1 MNLKSITEILYDK
14 ITHRRG
20 IHKDNTTEMVLIERS
35 AIGRTVLALSI
46 IAAAGVFF
54 ISNPMSAIAD
64 DADPAMNV
72 EYRSKEDI
80 VNYYNE
86 HPFVRDMD
94 TTYSEE
100 PNVFAPYNPGAVSQ
114 DCIDNVTNVVNLAR
128 YTAGLSGMVVPDSE
142 LNKKAQAG
150 ALCDAA
156 IGDLTHTPYR
166 PRDMS
171 DELYNLGKEGAS
183 SSNIAYASYNLT
195 LPATIR
201 MYLSDSDSG
210 NRKKVGHRRWI
221 LYPVLYKIGFGQVE
235 NYSATHVIGG
245 QRNYSA
251 HEYGVA
257 WPAQNTPVELL
268 SYAGDGRGVSG
279 YPWSISFGENPGDNI
294 NVTLIDLKTGNSW
307 HFSNT
312 YGDDGEFYVNNSG
325 YGQKGC
331 VIFFPEN
338 LSLDK
343 GDQFEVRINNIG
355 ISGYQDSLTYRV
367 NIFSLKDED
376 LSDDIHGSSSNIGN
390 NTGDNGSVPSDTN
403 GLYFADDGIWHY
415 YVNGNIDYSYTGL
428 VPNEFGWWYVRGGS
442 IDWSYTGMAAN
453 EYGWWYVSNGSI
465 DWSYT
470 GLACNEFGWWYMTNG
485 ALDWNYTGLALNEY
499 GWWYVN
505 HGGIDWFYEGLALN
519 EYGWWYVS
527 EGCIDWYYE
536 GLASNEY
543 GWWYVKN
550 GCIDWSHTGIEDNEY
565 GWWYVVNG
573 CIAWN
578 YTGYITDEYGTWT
591 VINGYAFI

>member
-1 MNLKSITEILYDK
+1 MNLKSISKTLCNKVTYK
-14 ITHRRG
+14 LG
-20 IHKDNTTEMVLIERS
+20 IYKNNVVEMAVT
-35 AIGRTVLALSI
+35 GRPVIRKTVLALSI
-46 IAAAGVFF
+46 TAATGIFF
-54 ISNPMSAIAD
+54 IGNPIPAMAE
-64 DADPAMNV
+64 DADSAMNV
-72 EYRSKEDI
+72 EYRSKQDI

-86 HPFVRDMD
+86 HPFVRDME

-100 PNVFAPYNPGAVSQ
+100 PDVFAPYNLGAVSQ
-114 DCIDNVTNVVNLAR
+114 ECIDNVTNVVNLAR
-128 YTAGLSGMVVPDSE
+128 YAAGLSGMVESDSE

-183 SSNIAYASYNLT
+183 SSNIAHASYNLT

-221 LYPVLYKIGFGQVE
+221 LYPALYKTGFGQVE

-268 SYAGDGRGVSG
+268 SYSGDGRGVSG
-279 YPWSISFGENPGDNI
+279 YPWSVSFGEKPGDNI

-325 YGQKGC
+325 YGQRGC

-338 LSLDK
+338 LSLDR

-355 ISGYQDSLTYRV
+355 IAGYQDSLTYRV

-376 LSDDIHGSSSNIGN
+376 LSDDIHGSSGNTGN
-390 NTGDNGSVPSDTN
+390 NGNAPADTN
-403 GLYFADDGIWHY
+403 GLYLADDGIWHY

-428 VPNEFGWWYVRGGS
+428 ALNEYGWWYVRGGS
-442 IDWSYTGMAAN
+442 IDWSYTGMAA
-453 EYGWWYVSNGSI
+453 
-465 DWSYT
+465 
-470 GLACNEFGWWYMTNG
+470 
-485 ALDWNYTGLALNEY
+485 NEY

-550 GCIDWSHTGIEDNEY
+550 GCIDWSHTGIEGNEY
-565 GWWYVVNG
+565 GCWYVVNG
-573 CIAWN
+573 CIAWD
-578 YTGYITDEYGTWT
+578 YTGYITDEDGVWT
-591 VINGYAFI
+591 VINGYAFM

>member
-1 MNLKSITEILYDK
+1 MNLKSISKTLCNKVTYK
-14 ITHRRG
+14 LG
-20 IHKDNTTEMVLIERS
+20 IYKNNVVEMAVT
-35 AIGRTVLALSI
+35 GRPVIRKTVLALSI
-46 IAAAGVFF
+46 TAATGIFF
-54 ISNPMSAIAD
+54 IGNPIPAMAE

-72 EYRSKEDI
+72 EYRSKQDI

-86 HPFVRDMD
+86 HPFVRDME

-100 PNVFAPYNPGAVSQ
+100 PDVFAPYNLGAVSQ
-114 DCIDNVTNVVNLAR
+114 ECIDNVTNVVNLAR
-128 YTAGLSGMVVPDSE
+128 YTAGLSGMVEADSE

-156 IGDLTHTPYR
+156 IGSLTHTPYR

-221 LYPVLYKIGFGQVE
+221 LYPSLYKTGFGQVE

-257 WPAQNTPVELL
+257 WPAQNTPLELL
-268 SYAGDGRGVSG
+268 SYSGDGRGVSG
-279 YPWSISFGENPGDNI
+279 YPWSVSFGEKPGDNI

-325 YGQKGC
+325 YGQRGC

-338 LSLDK
+338 LSLDR
-343 GDQFEVRINNIG
+343 GDQFEVRVNNIG

-376 LSDDIHGSSSNIGN
+376 LSDDIHGSSGNTGN
-390 NTGDNGSVPSDTN
+390 NGNAPADTN
-403 GLYFADDGIWHY
+403 GLYLADDGIWHY

-428 VPNEFGWWYVRGGS
+428 
-442 IDWSYTGMAAN
+442 ALN
-453 EYGWWYVSNGSI
+453 EY
-465 DWSYT
+465 
-470 GLACNEFGWWYMTNG
+470 GWWYMTNG
-485 ALDWNYTGLALNEY
+485 ALDWNYTGLALNEF

-527 EGCIDWYYE
+527 GGCIDWDYE

-550 GCIDWSHTGIEDNEY
+550 GCIDWSHTGIEGNEY
-565 GWWYVVNG
+565 GCWYVVNG
-573 CIAWN
+573 CIAWD
-578 YTGYITDEYGTWT
+578 YTGYITDEDGVWT
-591 VINGYAFI
+591 VINGYAFM

>member
-1 MNLKSITEILYDK
+1 MNLKSISKTLCNKVTYK
-14 ITHRRG
+14 LG
-20 IHKDNTTEMVLIERS
+20 IYKNNVVEMAVT
-35 AIGRTVLALSI
+35 GRPVIRKTVLALSI
-46 IAAAGVFF
+46 TAATGIFF
-54 ISNPMSAIAD
+54 IGNPIPAMAE
-64 DADPAMNV
+64 DADSAMNV
-72 EYRSKEDI
+72 EYRSKQDI

-86 HPFVRDMD
+86 HPFVRDME

-100 PNVFAPYNPGAVSQ
+100 PDVFAPYNLGAVSQ
-114 DCIDNVTNVVNLAR
+114 ECIDNVTNVVNLAR
-128 YTAGLSGMVVPDSE
+128 YAAGLSGMVESDSE

-183 SSNIAYASYNLT
+183 SSNIAHASYNLT

-221 LYPVLYKIGFGQVE
+221 LYPALYKTGFGQVE

-268 SYAGDGRGVSG
+268 SYSGDGRGVSG
-279 YPWSISFGENPGDNI
+279 YPWSVSFGEKPGDNI

-325 YGQKGC
+325 YGQRGC

-338 LSLDK
+338 LSLDR

-355 ISGYQDSLTYRV
+355 IAGYQDSLTYRV

-376 LSDDIHGSSSNIGN
+376 LSDDIHGSSGNTGN
-390 NTGDNGSVPSDTN
+390 NGNAPADTN
-403 GLYFADDGIWHY
+403 GLYLADDGIWHY

-428 VPNEFGWWYVRGGS
+428 ALNEYGWWYVRGGS

-470 GLACNEFGWWYMTNG
+470 GLACNDFGWWYMTNG
-485 ALDWNYTGLALNEY
+485 ALDWNYTGLALNEF

-519 EYGWWYVS
+519 EYGWWYV
-527 EGCIDWYYE
+527 
-536 GLASNEY
+536 
-543 GWWYVKN
+543 KN
-550 GCIDWSHTGIEDNEY
+550 GCIDWSHTGIEGNEY
-565 GWWYVVNG
+565 GCWYVVNG
-573 CIAWN
+573 CIAWD
-578 YTGYITDEYGTWT
+578 YTGYITDEDGVWT
-591 VINGYAFI
+591 VINGYAFM

>member
-1 MNLKSITEILYDK
+1 MNLKSISKTLCNKVTYK
-14 ITHRRG
+14 LG
-20 IHKDNTTEMVLIERS
+20 IYKNNVVEMAVT
-35 AIGRTVLALSI
+35 GRPVIRKTVLALSI
-46 IAAAGVFF
+46 TAATGIFF
-54 ISNPMSAIAD
+54 IGNPIPAMAE

-72 EYRSKEDI
+72 EYRSKQDI

-86 HPFVRDMD
+86 HPFVRDME

-100 PNVFAPYNPGAVSQ
+100 PDVFAPYNLGAVSQ
-114 DCIDNVTNVVNLAR
+114 ECIDNVTNVVNLAR
-128 YTAGLSGMVVPDSE
+128 YAAGLSGMVEADSE

-183 SSNIAYASYNLT
+183 SSNIAHASYNLT

-221 LYPVLYKIGFGQVE
+221 LYPSLYKTGFGQVE

-268 SYAGDGRGVSG
+268 SYSGDGRGVSG
-279 YPWSISFGENPGDNI
+279 YPWSVSFGEKPGDNI

-325 YGQKGC
+325 YGQRGC

-338 LSLDK
+338 LSLDR

-355 ISGYQDSLTYRV
+355 IAGYQDSLTYRV

-376 LSDDIHGSSSNIGN
+376 LSDDIHGSSGNTGN
-390 NTGDNGSVPSDTN
+390 NGNAPADTN
-403 GLYFADDGIWHY
+403 GLYLADDGIWHY

-428 VPNEFGWWYVRGGS
+428 ALNEYGWWYVRGGS

-470 GLACNEFGWWYMTNG
+470 GLACNDFGWWYMTNG
-485 ALDWNYTGLALNEY
+485 ALDWNYTGLALNEF

-550 GCIDWSHTGIEDNEY
+550 GCIDWSHTGIEGNEY
-565 GWWYVVNG
+565 GCWYVVNG
-573 CIAWN
+573 CIAWD
-578 YTGYITDEYGTWT
+578 YTGYITDEDGVWT
-591 VINGYAFI
+591 VINGYAFM

>member
-1 MNLKSITEILYDK
+1 MNLKSISKTLCNKVTYK
-14 ITHRRG
+14 LG
-20 IHKDNTTEMVLIERS
+20 IYKNNVVEMAVT
-35 AIGRTVLALSI
+35 GRPVIRKTVLALSI
-46 IAAAGVFF
+46 TAATGIFF
-54 ISNPMSAIAD
+54 IGNPIPAMAE

-72 EYRSKEDI
+72 EYRSKQDI

-86 HPFVRDMD
+86 HPFVRDME

-100 PNVFAPYNPGAVSQ
+100 PDVFAPYNLGAVSQ
-114 DCIDNVTNVVNLAR
+114 ECIDNVTNVVNLAR
-128 YTAGLSGMVVPDSE
+128 YAAGLSGMVEADSE

-183 SSNIAYASYNLT
+183 SSNIAHASYNLT

-221 LYPVLYKIGFGQVE
+221 LYPALYKTGFGQVE

-268 SYAGDGRGVSG
+268 SYSGDGRGVSG
-279 YPWSISFGENPGDNI
+279 YPWSVSFGEKPGDNI

-325 YGQKGC
+325 YGQRGC

-338 LSLDK
+338 LSLDR

-355 ISGYQDSLTYRV
+355 IAGYQDSLTYRV

-376 LSDDIHGSSSNIGN
+376 LSDDIHGSSGNTGN
-390 NTGDNGSVPSDTN
+390 NGNAPADTN
-403 GLYFADDGIWHY
+403 GLYLADDGIWHY

-428 VPNEFGWWYVRGGS
+428 ALNEYGWWYVRGGS

-470 GLACNEFGWWYMTNG
+470 GLACNDF
-485 ALDWNYTGLALNEY
+485 

-550 GCIDWSHTGIEDNEY
+550 GCIDWSHTGIEGNEY
-565 GWWYVVNG
+565 GCWYVVNG
-573 CIAWN
+573 CIAWD
-578 YTGYITDEYGTWT
+578 YTGYITDEDGVWT
-591 VINGYAFI
+591 VINGYAFM

>member
-1 MNLKSITEILYDK
+1 MNLKSISKTLCNKVTYK
-14 ITHRRG
+14 LG
-20 IHKDNTTEMVLIERS
+20 IYKNNVVEMAVT
-35 AIGRTVLALSI
+35 GRPVIRKTVLALSI
-46 IAAAGVFF
+46 TAATGIFF
-54 ISNPMSAIAD
+54 IGNPIPAMAE
-64 DADPAMNV
+64 DADSAMNV
-72 EYRSKEDI
+72 EYRSKQDI

-86 HPFVRDMD
+86 HPFVRDME

-100 PNVFAPYNPGAVSQ
+100 PDVFAPYNLGAVSQ
-114 DCIDNVTNVVNLAR
+114 ECIDNVTNVVNLAR
-128 YTAGLSGMVVPDSE
+128 YAAGLSGMVESDSE

-183 SSNIAYASYNLT
+183 SSNIAHASYNLT

-221 LYPVLYKIGFGQVE
+221 LYPALYKTGFGQVE

-268 SYAGDGRGVSG
+268 SYSGDGRGVSG
-279 YPWSISFGENPGDNI
+279 YPWSVSFGEKPGDNI

-325 YGQKGC
+325 YGQRGC

-338 LSLDK
+338 LSLDR

-355 ISGYQDSLTYRV
+355 IAGYQDSLTYRV

-376 LSDDIHGSSSNIGN
+376 LSDDIHGSSGNTGN
-390 NTGDNGSVPSDTN
+390 NGNAPADTN
-403 GLYFADDGIWHY
+403 GLYLADDGIWHY

-428 VPNEFGWWYVRGGS
+428 ALNEYGWWYVRGGS

-470 GLACNEFGWWYMTNG
+470 GLACNDFGWWYMTNG

-499 GWWYVN
+499 GWWYV
-505 HGGIDWFYEGLALN
+505 
-519 EYGWWYVS
+519 
-527 EGCIDWYYE
+527 
-536 GLASNEY
+536 
-543 GWWYVKN
+543 KN
-550 GCIDWSHTGIEDNEY
+550 GCIDWSHTGIEGNEY
-565 GWWYVVNG
+565 GCWYVVNG
-573 CIAWN
+573 CIAWD
-578 YTGYITDEYGTWT
+578 YTGYITDEDGVWT
-591 VINGYAFI
+591 VINGYAFM

>member
-1 MNLKSITEILYDK
+1 MNLKSISKTLCNKVTYK
-14 ITHRRG
+14 LG
-20 IHKDNTTEMVLIERS
+20 IYKNNVVEMAVT
-35 AIGRTVLALSI
+35 GRPVIRKTVLALSI
-46 IAAAGVFF
+46 TAATGIFF
-54 ISNPMSAIAD
+54 IGNPIPAMAE

-72 EYRSKEDI
+72 EYRSKQDI

-86 HPFVRDMD
+86 HPFVRDME

-100 PNVFAPYNPGAVSQ
+100 PDVFAPYNLGAVSQ
-114 DCIDNVTNVVNLAR
+114 KCIDNVTNVVNLAR
-128 YTAGLSGMVVPDSE
+128 YAAGLSGMVEADSE

-183 SSNIAYASYNLT
+183 SSNIAHASYNLT

-221 LYPVLYKIGFGQVE
+221 LYPALYKTGFGQVE

-257 WPAQNTPVELL
+257 WPAQNTPMELL
-268 SYAGDGRGVSG
+268 SYSGDGRGVSG
-279 YPWSISFGENPGDNI
+279 YPWSVSFGEKPGDNI

-325 YGQKGC
+325 YGQRGC

-338 LSLDK
+338 LSLDR

-355 ISGYQDSLTYRV
+355 IAGYQDSLTYRV
-367 NIFSLKDED
+367 NIFSLKDGD
-376 LSDDIHGSSSNIGN
+376 LSDDIHGSSGNTGN
-390 NTGDNGSVPSDTN
+390 NGNAPADTN
-403 GLYFADDGIWHY
+403 GLYLADDGIWHY

-428 VPNEFGWWYVRGGS
+428 ALNEYGWWYVRGGS

-470 GLACNEFGWWYMTNG
+470 GLACNDFGWWYMTNG
-485 ALDWNYTGLALNEY
+485 ALDWNYTGLALNE
-499 GWWYVN
+499 
-505 HGGIDWFYEGLALN
+505 F
-519 EYGWWYVS
+519 GWWYVS

-550 GCIDWSHTGIEDNEY
+550 GCIDWSHTGIEGDEY
-565 GWWYVVNG
+565 GCWYVVNG
-573 CIAWN
+573 CIAWD
-578 YTGYITDEYGTWT
+578 YTGYITDEDGVWT
-591 VINGYAFI
+591 VINGYAFM

>member
-1 MNLKSITEILYDK
+1 MNLKSISKTLCNKVTYK
-14 ITHRRG
+14 LG
-20 IHKDNTTEMVLIERS
+20 IYKNNVVEMAVT
-35 AIGRTVLALSI
+35 GRPVVRKTVLALSI
-46 IAAAGVFF
+46 TAATGIFF
-54 ISNPMSAIAD
+54 IGNPIPAMAE

-72 EYRSKEDI
+72 EYRSKQDI

-86 HPFVRDMD
+86 HPFVRDME

-100 PNVFAPYNPGAVSQ
+100 PDVFAPYNLGAVSQ
-114 DCIDNVTNVVNLAR
+114 ECIDNVTNVVNLAR
-128 YTAGLSGMVVPDSE
+128 YAAGLSGMVEADSE

-183 SSNIAYASYNLT
+183 SSNIAHASYNLT

-221 LYPVLYKIGFGQVE
+221 LYPALYKTGFGQVE

-268 SYAGDGRGVSG
+268 SYSGDGRGVSG
-279 YPWSISFGENPGDNI
+279 YPWSVSFGEKPGDNI

-325 YGQKGC
+325 YGQRGC

-338 LSLDK
+338 LSLDR

-355 ISGYQDSLTYRV
+355 IAGYQDSLTYRV

-376 LSDDIHGSSSNIGN
+376 LSDDIHGSSGNTGN
-390 NTGDNGSVPSDTN
+390 NGNAPADTN
-403 GLYFADDGIWHY
+403 GLYLADDGIWHY

-428 VPNEFGWWYVRGGS
+428 ALNEYGWWYVRGGS

-470 GLACNEFGWWYMTNG
+470 GLACNDF
-485 ALDWNYTGLALNEY
+485 

-550 GCIDWSHTGIEDNEY
+550 GCIDWSHTGIEGNEY
-565 GWWYVVNG
+565 GCWYVVNG
-573 CIAWN
+573 CIAWD
-578 YTGYITDEYGTWT
+578 YTGYITDEDGVWT
-591 VINGYAFI
+591 VINGYAFM

>member
-1 MNLKSITEILYDK
+1 MNLKSISKTLCNKVTYK
-14 ITHRRG
+14 LG
-20 IHKDNTTEMVLIERS
+20 IYKNNVVEMVVT
-35 AIGRTVLALSI
+35 GRPVVRKTVLALSI
-46 IAAAGVFF
+46 TAATGIFF
-54 ISNPMSAIAD
+54 IGNPIPAMAE

-72 EYRSKEDI
+72 EYRSKQDI

-86 HPFVRDMD
+86 HPFVRDME

-100 PNVFAPYNPGAVSQ
+100 PDVFAPYNLGAVSQ
-114 DCIDNVTNVVNLAR
+114 ECIDNVTNVVNLAR
-128 YTAGLSGMVVPDSE
+128 YAAGLSGMVEADSE

-183 SSNIAYASYNLT
+183 SSNIAHASYNLT

-221 LYPVLYKIGFGQVE
+221 LYPALYKTGFGQVE

-268 SYAGDGRGVSG
+268 SYSGDGRGVSG
-279 YPWSISFGENPGDNI
+279 YPWSVSFGEKPGDNI

-325 YGQKGC
+325 YGQRGC

-338 LSLDK
+338 LSLDR

-355 ISGYQDSLTYRV
+355 IAGYQDSLTYRV

-376 LSDDIHGSSSNIGN
+376 LSDDIHGSSGNTGN
-390 NTGDNGSVPSDTN
+390 NGNAPADTN
-403 GLYFADDGIWHY
+403 GLYLADDGIWHY

-428 VPNEFGWWYVRGGS
+428 
-442 IDWSYTGMAAN
+442 ALN
-453 EYGWWYVSNGSI
+453 EY
-465 DWSYT
+465 
-470 GLACNEFGWWYMTNG
+470 GWWYMTNG
-485 ALDWNYTGLALNEY
+485 ALDWNYTGLALNEF

-519 EYGWWYVS
+519 EYGWWDVS

-550 GCIDWSHTGIEDNEY
+550 GCIDWSHTGIEGNEY
-565 GWWYVVNG
+565 GCWYVVNG
-573 CIAWN
+573 CIAWD
-578 YTGYITDEYGTWT
+578 YTGYITDEDGVWT
-591 VINGYAFI
+591 VINGYAFM

>member
-1 MNLKSITEILYDK
+1 MNLKSISKTLCNKVTYK
-14 ITHRRG
+14 LG
-20 IHKDNTTEMVLIERS
+20 IYKNNVVEMAVT
-35 AIGRTVLALSI
+35 GRPVIRKTVLALSI
-46 IAAAGVFF
+46 TAATGIFF
-54 ISNPMSAIAD
+54 IGNPIPAMAE
-64 DADPAMNV
+64 DADSAMNV
-72 EYRSKEDI
+72 EYRSKQDI

-86 HPFVRDMD
+86 HPFVRDME

-100 PNVFAPYNPGAVSQ
+100 PDVFAPYNLGAVSQ
-114 DCIDNVTNVVNLAR
+114 ECIDNVTNVVNLAR
-128 YTAGLSGMVVPDSE
+128 YAAGLSGMVEADSE

-183 SSNIAYASYNLT
+183 SSNIAHASYNLT

-221 LYPVLYKIGFGQVE
+221 LYPALYKTGFGQVE

-268 SYAGDGRGVSG
+268 SYSGDGRGVSG
-279 YPWSISFGENPGDNI
+279 YPWSVSFGEKPGDNI

-325 YGQKGC
+325 YGQRGC

-338 LSLDK
+338 LSLDR

-355 ISGYQDSLTYRV
+355 IAGYQDSLTYRV

-376 LSDDIHGSSSNIGN
+376 LSDDIHGSSGNTGN
-390 NTGDNGSVPSDTN
+390 NGNAPADTN
-403 GLYFADDGIWHY
+403 GLYLADDGIWHY

-428 VPNEFGWWYVRGGS
+428 ALNEYGWWYVSGGS

-470 GLACNEFGWWYMTNG
+470 GLACNDFGWWYMTNG
-485 ALDWNYTGLALNEY
+485 ALDWNYTGLALNE
-499 GWWYVN
+499 
-505 HGGIDWFYEGLALN
+505 F
-519 EYGWWYVS
+519 GWWYVS

-550 GCIDWSHTGIEDNEY
+550 GCIDWSHTGIEGNEY

-573 CIAWN
+573 CIAWD
-578 YTGYITDEYGTWT
+578 YTGYITDEDGVWT
-591 VINGYAFI
+591 VINGYAFM

>member
-1 MNLKSITEILYDK
+1 ME
-14 ITHRRG
+14 
-20 IHKDNTTEMVLIERS
+20 
-35 AIGRTVLALSI
+35 
-46 IAAAGVFF
+46 
-54 ISNPMSAIAD
+54 
-64 DADPAMNV
+64 
-72 EYRSKEDI
+72 
-80 VNYYNE
+80 
-86 HPFVRDMD
+86 

-100 PNVFAPYNPGAVSQ
+100 PDVFAPYNLGAVSQ
-114 DCIDNVTNVVNLAR
+114 ECIDNVTNVVNLAR
-128 YTAGLSGMVVPDSE
+128 YAAGLSGMVEADSE

-183 SSNIAYASYNLT
+183 SSNIAHASYNLT

-221 LYPVLYKIGFGQVE
+221 LYPALYKTGFGQVE

-268 SYAGDGRGVSG
+268 SYSGDGRGVSG
-279 YPWSISFGENPGDNI
+279 YPWSVSFGEKPGDNI

-325 YGQKGC
+325 YGQRGC

-338 LSLDK
+338 LSLDR

-355 ISGYQDSLTYRV
+355 IAGYQDSLTYRV

-376 LSDDIHGSSSNIGN
+376 LSDDIHGSSGNTGN
-390 NTGDNGSVPSDTN
+390 NGNAPADTN
-403 GLYFADDGIWHY
+403 GLYLADDGIWHY

-428 VPNEFGWWYVRGGS
+428 ALNEYGWWYVRGGS

-470 GLACNEFGWWYMTNG
+470 GLACNDFGWWYMTNG
-485 ALDWNYTGLALNEY
+485 ALDWNYTGLALNEF

-550 GCIDWSHTGIEDNEY
+550 GCIDWSHTGIEGNEY
-565 GWWYVVNG
+565 GCWYVVNG
-573 CIAWN
+573 CIAWD
-578 YTGYITDEYGTWT
+578 YTGYITDEDGVWT
-591 VINGYAFI
+591 VINGYAFM

>member
-1 MNLKSITEILYDK
+1 MNLKSISKTLCNKVTYK
-14 ITHRRG
+14 LG
-20 IHKDNTTEMVLIERS
+20 IYKNNVVEMVVT
-35 AIGRTVLALSI
+35 GRPVVRKTVLALSI
-46 IAAAGVFF
+46 TAATGIFF
-54 ISNPMSAIAD
+54 IGNPIPAMAE

-72 EYRSKEDI
+72 EYRSKQDI

-86 HPFVRDMD
+86 HPFVRDME

-100 PNVFAPYNPGAVSQ
+100 PDVFAPYNLGAVSQ
-114 DCIDNVTNVVNLAR
+114 ECIDNVTNVVNLAR
-128 YTAGLSGMVVPDSE
+128 YAAGLSGMVEADSE

-183 SSNIAYASYNLT
+183 SSNIAHASYNLT

-221 LYPVLYKIGFGQVE
+221 LYPALYKTGFGQVE

-268 SYAGDGRGVSG
+268 SYSGDGRGVSG
-279 YPWSISFGENPGDNI
+279 YPWSVSFGEKPGDNI

-325 YGQKGC
+325 YGQRGC

-338 LSLDK
+338 LSLDR

-355 ISGYQDSLTYRV
+355 IAGYQDSLTYRV

-376 LSDDIHGSSSNIGN
+376 LSDDIHGSSGNTGN
-390 NTGDNGSVPSDTN
+390 NGNAPADTN
-403 GLYFADDGIWHY
+403 GLYLADDGIWHY

-428 VPNEFGWWYVRGGS
+428 
-442 IDWSYTGMAAN
+442 ALN
-453 EYGWWYVSNGSI
+453 EY
-465 DWSYT
+465 
-470 GLACNEFGWWYMTNG
+470 GWWYMTNG
-485 ALDWNYTGLALNEY
+485 ALDWNYTGLALNEF

-550 GCIDWSHTGIEDNEY
+550 GCIDWSHTGIEGNEY
-565 GWWYVVNG
+565 GCWYVVNG
-573 CIAWN
+573 CIAWD
-578 YTGYITDEYGTWT
+578 YTGYITDEDGVWT
-591 VINGYAFI
+591 VINGYAFM

>member
-1 MNLKSITEILYDK
+1 MNLKSISKTLCNKVTYK
-14 ITHRRG
+14 LG
-20 IHKDNTTEMVLIERS
+20 IYKNNVVEMAVT
-35 AIGRTVLALSI
+35 GRPVIRKTVLALSI
-46 IAAAGVFF
+46 TAATGIFF
-54 ISNPMSAIAD
+54 IGNPIPAMAE

-72 EYRSKEDI
+72 EYRSKQDI

-86 HPFVRDMD
+86 HPFVRDME

-100 PNVFAPYNPGAVSQ
+100 PDVFAPYNLGAVSQ
-114 DCIDNVTNVVNLAR
+114 KCIDNVTNVVNLAR
-128 YTAGLSGMVVPDSE
+128 YAAGLSGMVEADSE

-183 SSNIAYASYNLT
+183 SSNIAHASYNLT

-221 LYPVLYKIGFGQVE
+221 LYPALYKTGFGQVE

-257 WPAQNTPVELL
+257 WPAQNTPMELL
-268 SYAGDGRGVSG
+268 SYSGDGRGVSG
-279 YPWSISFGENPGDNI
+279 YPWSVSFGEKPGDNI

-325 YGQKGC
+325 YGQRGC

-338 LSLDK
+338 LSLDR

-355 ISGYQDSLTYRV
+355 IAGYQDSLTYRV
-367 NIFSLKDED
+367 NIFSLKDGD
-376 LSDDIHGSSSNIGN
+376 LSDDIHGSSGNTGN
-390 NTGDNGSVPSDTN
+390 NGNAPADTN
-403 GLYFADDGIWHY
+403 GLYLADDGIWHY

-428 VPNEFGWWYVRGGS
+428 ALNEYGWWYVRGGS
-442 IDWSYTGMAAN
+442 IDWSYAGMAAN

-470 GLACNEFGWWYMTNG
+470 GLACNDFGWWYMTNG
-485 ALDWNYTGLALNEY
+485 ALDWNYTGLALNE
-499 GWWYVN
+499 
-505 HGGIDWFYEGLALN
+505 F
-519 EYGWWYVS
+519 GWWYVS

-550 GCIDWSHTGIEDNEY
+550 GCIDWSHTGIEGDEY
-565 GWWYVVNG
+565 GCWYVVNG
-573 CIAWN
+573 CIAWD
-578 YTGYITDEYGTWT
+578 YTGYITDEDGVWT
-591 VINGYAFI
+591 VINGYAFM

>member
-1 MNLKSITEILYDK
+1 MNLKSISKTLCNKVTYK
-14 ITHRRG
+14 LG
-20 IHKDNTTEMVLIERS
+20 IYKNNVVEMAVT
-35 AIGRTVLALSI
+35 GRPVIRKTVLALSI
-46 IAAAGVFF
+46 TAATGIFF
-54 ISNPMSAIAD
+54 IGNPIPAMAE

-72 EYRSKEDI
+72 EYRSKQDI

-86 HPFVRDMD
+86 HPFVRDME

-100 PNVFAPYNPGAVSQ
+100 PDVFAPYNLGAVSQ
-114 DCIDNVTNVVNLAR
+114 KCIDNVTNVVNLAR
-128 YTAGLSGMVVPDSE
+128 YAAGLSGMVEADSE

-183 SSNIAYASYNLT
+183 SSNIAHASYNLT

-221 LYPVLYKIGFGQVE
+221 LYPALYKTGFGQVE

-268 SYAGDGRGVSG
+268 SYSGDGRGVSG
-279 YPWSISFGENPGDNI
+279 YPWSVSFGEKPGDNI

-325 YGQKGC
+325 YGQRGC

-338 LSLDK
+338 LSLDR

-355 ISGYQDSLTYRV
+355 IAGYQDSLTYRV

-376 LSDDIHGSSSNIGN
+376 LSDDIHGSSGNTGN
-390 NTGDNGSVPSDTN
+390 NGNTPADTN
-403 GLYFADDGIWHY
+403 GLYLADDGIWHY

-428 VPNEFGWWYVRGGS
+428 ALNEYGWWYVRGGS
-442 IDWSYTGMAAN
+442 IDWSYTGMAA
-453 EYGWWYVSNGSI
+453 
-465 DWSYT
+465 
-470 GLACNEFGWWYMTNG
+470 
-485 ALDWNYTGLALNEY
+485 NEY

-543 GWWYVKN
+543 GWWYV
-550 GCIDWSHTGIEDNEY
+550 
-565 GWWYVVNG
+565 VNG
-573 CIAWN
+573 CIAWD
-578 YTGYITDEYGTWT
+578 YTGYITDEDGVWT
-591 VINGYAFI
+591 VINGYAFM